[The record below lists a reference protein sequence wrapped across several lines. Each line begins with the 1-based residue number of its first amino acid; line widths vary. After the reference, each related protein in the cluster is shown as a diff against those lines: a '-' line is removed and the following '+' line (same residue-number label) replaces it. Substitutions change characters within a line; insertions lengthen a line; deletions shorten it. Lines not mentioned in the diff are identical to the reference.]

1 MGASIGPVR
10 SPLLRSSLRLG
21 LSALITASIALWCQR
36 IEFVWYP
43 LLAVIFVVDDNDELT
58 LKAARSRLFGTV
70 AGGLVAFLVH
80 TICQGWPAVLLS
92 LLITVPLLRLLGWQ
106 GGLSTAATIT
116 LLFLLV
122 PRYSALDWDYVFN
135 RSLDTSV
142 GIVIAI
148 GVSLLFWPRD
158 RLARIVILDRA
169 LHQFLAERQML
180 WRHWRHGSGPR
191 PSSVNPREASGQLLE
206 LERLVGIERSGH
218 ARQAIRRQRW
228 PQRLLLWHTI
238 HHHWFQLERLEE
250 RQPDSPAEPS
260 PLLALALAEE
270 QKRLDLALR
279 SLRRC
284 ERHPRLDPTPGR
296 ERRQERDR
304 RNSLVAG

>member
-1 MGASIGPVR
+1 VPTRLDAALVR
-10 SPLLRSSLRLG
+10 NSLKL
-21 LSALITASIALWCQR
+21 AVAVFVTAAIAVHFER
-36 IEFVWYP
+36 IEFLWYP

-122 PRYSALDWDYVFN
+122 PRYSALNWDYVLN

-142 GIVIAI
+142 GIVVAI

-169 LHQFLAERQML
+169 LHQFLAERQRL
-180 WRHWRHGSGPR
+180 WRHWRHGRGPR
-191 PSSVNPREASGQLLE
+191 PSIVNPREASGHLLE

-238 HHHWFQLERLEE
+238 HHHWFQVERLGE
-250 RQPDSPAEPS
+250 RQPESPAESS

-284 ERHPRLDPTPGR
+284 ERHPRDDQGPGR
-296 ERRQERDR
+296 ERRQQEPSRS
-304 RNSLVAG
+304 SLVAG

>member
-1 MGASIGPVR
+1 MGASIGPVQ

-21 LSALITASIALWCQR
+21 LSVLITAAVALWSQR

-58 LKAARSRLFGTV
+58 LKAARSRIFGTV

-92 LLITVPLLRLLGWQ
+92 LVITVPLLRLLGWQ

-122 PRYSALDWDYVFN
+122 PRYSALNWEYVFN

-142 GIVIAI
+142 GIVIALA
-148 GVSLLFWPRD
+148 VSLLFWPRD
-158 RLARIVILDRA
+158 RLARIVILDHG
-169 LHQFLAERQML
+169 LHRVLAERLTL
-180 WRHWRHGSGPR
+180 WRQWRHSAGPR
-191 PSSVNPREASGQLLE
+191 PPLLNPREVSGNLLE

-218 ARQAIRRQRW
+218 ARQAIRRERW
-228 PQRLLLWHTI
+228 QQRLLLWQTI
-238 HHHWFQLERLEE
+238 HHHWFQLERLLE
-250 RQPDSPAEPS
+250 RQPDHPAAAS
-260 PLLALALAEE
+260 PLLGLALAEE
-270 QKRLDLALR
+270 QKQLDLALR
-279 SLRRC
+279 ALRRC
-284 ERHPRLDPTPGR
+284 ERHPRTDQAPGPAL
-296 ERRQERDR
+296 
-304 RNSLVAG
+304 SLELAPQDSPVAR

>member
-1 MGASIGPVR
+1 M
-10 SPLLRSSLRLG
+10 
-21 LSALITASIALWCQR
+21 ITASIALWCQR

-122 PRYSALDWDYVFN
+122 PRYSALNWDYVFN

-142 GIVIAI
+142 GIVVAI

-158 RLARIVILDRA
+158 RLARIVILDRG
-169 LHQFLAERQML
+169 LHQFLDERQKLWRL
-180 WRHWRHGSGPR
+180 WRHGHGPR
-191 PSSVNPREASGQLLE
+191 PSIVNPREATGHLLE
-206 LERLVGIERSGH
+206 LERLVGIERGGH

-238 HHHWFQLERLEE
+238 HHHWFQVERLEE
-250 RQPDSPAEPS
+250 RQPDSPAESS

-270 QKRLDLALR
+270 QRRLDLALR

-284 ERHPRLDPTPGR
+284 ERHPRVDPGPGR
-296 ERRQERDR
+296 GRRQEEHPRS
-304 RNSLVAG
+304 SLVAG

>member
-1 MGASIGPVR
+1 MQSQLVR
-10 SPLLRSSLRLG
+10 NSLRLG
-21 LSALITASIALWCQR
+21 LSVLFTASIALWCQR

-58 LKAARSRLFGTV
+58 LRAARSRLFGTV

-92 LLITVPLLRLLGWQ
+92 LVITVPLLRLLGWQ

-122 PRYSALDWDYVFN
+122 PRYSALNWDYVFN

-142 GIVIAI
+142 GIVLAI

-158 RLARIVILDRA
+158 RLARIEGLDRDLHGA
-169 LHQFLAERQML
+169 LEERLRL
-180 WRHWRHGSGPR
+180 WRHWRQGSGPR
-191 PSSVNPREASGQLLE
+191 PPQVNPRGATGSLLE

-218 ARQAIRRQRW
+218 ARQAILRERW
-228 PQRLLLWHTI
+228 SQRLLLWSTI
-238 HHHWFQLERLEE
+238 HHHWFQLERLLE
-250 RQPDSPAEPS
+250 RQPEAPAQAS
-260 PLLALALAEE
+260 PLLRLALEEE

-279 SLRRC
+279 AQRRC
-284 ERHPRLDPTPGR
+284 ERHPRTDRDLGR
-296 ERRQERDR
+296 ARDR
-304 RNSLVAG
+304 VPPPQESPVAG

>member
-21 LSALITASIALWCQR
+21 LSALITAAVALWCQR

-58 LKAARSRLFGTV
+58 VKAARSRIFGTV

-116 LLFLLV
+116 LMFLLI
-122 PRYSALDWDYVFN
+122 PRYSALNWDYVFN

-142 GIVIAI
+142 GIAIAI
-148 GVSLLFWPRD
+148 GVSLLFWPRN
-158 RLARIVILDRA
+158 RLERIHQLDRSLHA
-169 LHQFLAERQML
+169 LVEERQRA
-180 WRHWRHGSGPR
+180 WEAWKSSHGPR
-191 PSSVNPREASGQLLE
+191 PEPVQPATATGSLLE
-206 LERLVGIERSGH
+206 LERLVAIERSGH
-218 ARQAIRRQRW
+218 ARRSIRQARW
-228 PQRLLLWHTI
+228 DQRLLLWQTI
-238 HHHWFQLERLEE
+238 HHHWFQLERLQE
-250 RQPDSPAEPS
+250 RLEQPDRPS
-260 PLLALALAEE
+260 SLLALALGEE
-270 QKRLDLALR
+270 EKRLGLALR
-279 SLRRC
+279 AQQLCEAGVNTRRDQA
-284 ERHPRLDPTPGR
+284 EAAWT
-296 ERRQERDR
+296 
-304 RNSLVAG
+304 